1 MQERKLYSAFL
12 KVFYQRGA
20 ENLYKELVISVDVG
34 EQPTTVHREV
44 ERADNILPNKKQL
57 DKAERKSAFVLY
69 YSKEQL
75 CVLSLENRRL

>member
-12 KVFYQRGA
+12 EVFYQREA
-20 ENLYKELVISVDVG
+20 EKKLVISVDVG
-34 EQPTTVHREV
+34 EQPMTVHREV